1 MFWLTQVVYFQKDS
15 ICKSF
20 KLVSMIRET
29 LINKT
34 IKSLS
39 KLPNDKV
46 REVSDFTEYI
56 LKKYEEETLQNGIE
70 KLVSDSNA
78 FQFLNDDEDL
88 YTVNDIIEK

>member
-1 MFWLTQVVYFQKDS
+1 
-15 ICKSF
+15 
-20 KLVSMIRET
+20 MIRET

-56 LKKYEEETLQNGIE
+56 LKKYEEETLQSGIE
-70 KLVSDSNA
+70 KLVGDSTA

-88 YTVNDIIEK
+88 YTVNDIIEKY

>member
-1 MFWLTQVVYFQKDS
+1 
-15 ICKSF
+15 
-20 KLVSMIRET
+20 MIRET

-34 IKSLS
+34 IKTLS

-70 KLVSDSNA
+70 KLMSDSTA

-88 YTVNDIIEK
+88 YTVNDIIEKY

>member
-1 MFWLTQVVYFQKDS
+1 
-15 ICKSF
+15 
-20 KLVSMIRET
+20 MIRET

-34 IKSLS
+34 IKTLS

-70 KLVSDSNA
+70 KLVSDSTA

-88 YTVNDIIEK
+88 YTVNDIIEKY

>member
-1 MFWLTQVVYFQKDS
+1 M
-15 ICKSF
+15 
-20 KLVSMIRET
+20 MRET

-34 IKSLS
+34 IKTLS
-39 KLPNDKV
+39 QLPNDKV

-56 LKKYEEETLQNGIE
+56 LKKYEEETLQSGIE

-88 YTVNDIIEK
+88 YTVNDIIEKY

>member
-1 MFWLTQVVYFQKDS
+1 
-15 ICKSF
+15 
-20 KLVSMIRET
+20 MIRET

-34 IKSLS
+34 IKTLS

-46 REVSDFTEYI
+46 REVSDFSEYI

-70 KLVSDSNA
+70 KLVSDSTA

-88 YTVNDIIEK
+88 YTVNDIIEKY

>member
-1 MFWLTQVVYFQKDS
+1 M
-15 ICKSF
+15 
-20 KLVSMIRET
+20 MREN

-34 IKSLS
+34 IKTLS
-39 KLPNDKV
+39 KLPNDKI

-56 LKKYEEETLQNGIE
+56 LKKYEEETLQKGIE

-88 YTVNDIIEK
+88 YTVNDIIEKY

>member
-1 MFWLTQVVYFQKDS
+1 M
-15 ICKSF
+15 
-20 KLVSMIRET
+20 MRET

-34 IKSLS
+34 IESLS

-56 LKKYEEETLQNGIE
+56 LKKYEEESLRNGIE

-78 FQFLNDDEDL
+78 FQFLKDDEDL
-88 YTVNDIIEK
+88 YTVNDIIEKY

>member
-1 MFWLTQVVYFQKDS
+1 
-15 ICKSF
+15 
-20 KLVSMIRET
+20 MIRET

-56 LKKYEEETLQNGIE
+56 LKKYEEETLQSGIE
-70 KLVSDSNA
+70 KLVGDSTA
-78 FQFLNDDEDL
+78 FQFL
-88 YTVNDIIEK
+88 K